1 MNELIIEQNK
11 RNIRINLIKL
21 ENLIQCQWLST
32 VDTYNINIAREKS
45 SCIHNVHVVCVH
57 NKTKKDQD
65 ILIEYRL
72 TW

>member
-32 VDTYNINIAREKS
+32 VDTYNI
-45 SCIHNVHVVCVH
+45 
-57 NKTKKDQD
+57 
-65 ILIEYRL
+65 
-72 TW
+72 